1 MSSATADVEDAER
14 KEVVLLI
21 STIKDDFERY

>member
-14 KEVVLLI
+14 KELVLLI
-21 STIKDDFERY
+21 STDKG